1 MTVKNKRGFAKLE
14 WQKLRERNEALD
26 CRVYARAAAWILGA
40 DRWSDARWE
49 ELAAQF
55 AAADAKGAASAGG
68 TQPARK
74 AQVRRIARSTYMGM
88 TENMADLATLKLRR
102 EALTSQRASGV
113 ARVSYDG
120 KTVDYR
126 SVAEIDRAIEALD
139 REIAAAEGRR
149 IVRQVR
155 VMTAKGL

>member
-1 MTVKNKRGFAKLE
+1 MPTITD
-14 WQKLRERNEALD
+14 LRA
-26 CRVYARAAAWILGA
+26 
-40 DRWSDARWE
+40 
-49 ELAAQF
+49 
-55 AAADAKGAASAGG
+55 
-68 TQPARK
+68 
-74 AQVRRIARSTYMGM
+74 
-88 TENMADLATLKLRR
+88 RR
-102 EALTSQRASGV
+102 ETLSAQRSSGV

-155 VMTAKGL
+155 VTTSKGL

>member
-1 MTVKNKRGFAKLE
+1 
-14 WQKLRERNEALD
+14 
-26 CRVYARAAAWILGA
+26 
-40 DRWSDARWE
+40 
-49 ELAAQF
+49 
-55 AAADAKGAASAGG
+55 
-68 TQPARK
+68 
-74 AQVRRIARSTYMGM
+74 M

-102 EALTSQRASGV
+102 EALTSQRSSGV

-149 IVRQVR
+149 IVRQIR